1 MSGLAAVVGF
11 PSSRIRISVRW
22 ERFFSFLVGLGSEIL
37 KPQKISIESNPLIP
51 SFWLYFWYFILL

>member
-22 ERFFSFLVGLGSEIL
+22 ERILIFSFLVGLGFEIL
-37 KPQKISIESNPLIP
+37 KPQKISIRI
-51 SFWLYFWYFILL
+51 